1 MNTKNNPENDKLP
14 VNEENTDNSLQPEI
28 AKKESSVELPQSE
41 LSSDEKSV
49 ADTNLLNSAADEIV
63 PTEVPTEE
71 AAEKPDEAPVEGPVD
86 APAEVSEEATADGP
100 VEVPAAPVE
109 VPAAPVEEPVETP
122 VDVPAVVP
130 VETPAEASEEVT
142 EESPAELPVEVP
154 EDKPIEVPA
163 EEPVEEPVEEPIEEP
178 VEEPA
183 EVVAETNVEEQVET
197 PVDTQAETLVD
208 TPAETPAGTTSEAS
222 TVAPVVA
229 PAVEPTEETSLEAAE
244 ATSETSSD
252 TVSVESKALDYHL
265 EDGHEEE
272 DTGDEDDTED
282 DTEDRVSSES
292 AVTMLSIEEIVQH
305 LRKLFESENPK
316 RKDVD
321 EYKNQF
327 YRSLRNEI
335 EGQKQSYLS
344 DGGEEIDFIANES
357 DIFTEGKEL
366 LQKIKEKRAAIL
378 AREEV
383 EKEKNVARK
392 LAIIEQI
399 RLLTENQGQED
410 FNKSYQEFKAL
421 QQEWNEIKL
430 VPQARVN
437 ELWKSYQHYVEI
449 FYDLVRINNEF
460 REYDFKKNLEQKTVL
475 CEAAERLDEEPD
487 VISAFHQLQNLHQEW
502 REIGPVSRKDREDI
516 WNRFKEASTSINK
529 KYQSHFEDLRGKEDE
544 NLELKTVLC
553 ERLEAIDYSQINTIK
568 EWNSKVK
575 EVLEIQTEWRQIGY
589 VPRKWNTKIY
599 KRYRAACDLFFK
611 TKNDFYKS
619 LRGEM
624 EENLRKKIVL
634 CERAE
639 LMKESQDW
647 KKTTQDMIDIQK
659 EWKSIGIVPHK
670 YVDSIWKRFIT
681 ACDYFFEQK
690 KMHTSSQYEE
700 ESKNLEAKKMIV
712 EKISKLDT
720 ALGAEEALTQLR
732 EWMDEWYV
740 VGHVP
745 YKLKD
750 RVYREFYDATEA
762 QFDRLN
768 IDKADRKLE
777 SFKTNISDIA
787 KSGNAKNQLLRERE
801 RLMRQYDRMKSELQT
816 YENNI
821 GFLSISSK
829 KGNHLLDDMNQK
841 MDKIKSELQLIIKK
855 VDTIDKEL

>member
-1 MNTKNNPENDKLP
+1 MNMKKDLENEKLP
-14 VNEENTDNSLQPEI
+14 VNEEITDNSLQPES
-28 AKKESSVELPQSE
+28 AEKESIVELPHQETSP
-41 LSSDEKSV
+41 DEKP
-49 ADTNLLNSAADEIV
+49 E
-63 PTEVPTEE
+63 
-71 AAEKPDEAPVEGPVD
+71 AEKEVSVSATDEKV
-86 APAEVSEEATADGP
+86 PAEEPEATP
-100 VEVPAAPVE
+100 
-109 VPAAPVEEPVETP
+109 EE
-122 VDVPAVVP
+122 VP
-130 VETPAEASEEVT
+130 VETPENRPVEPSVEVPVET
-142 EESPAELPVEVP
+142 PENTPVETPEDTPVEVPVEVP
-154 EDKPIEVPA
+154 EEATTEAPSEVPS
-163 EEPVEEPVEEPIEEP
+163 EPS
-178 VEEPA
+178 
-183 EVVAETNVEEQVET
+183 AETS
-197 PVDTQAETLVD
+197 
-208 TPAETPAGTTSEAS
+208 PA
-222 TVAPVVA
+222 
-229 PAVEPTEETSLEAAE
+229 AVEK
-244 ATSETSSD
+244 
-252 TVSVESKALDYHL
+252 KAIDYHL
-265 EDGHEEE
+265 EDAHEEDE
-272 DTGDEDDTED
+272 SGDSDDD
-282 DTEDRVSSES
+282 SDNDSVSGAE
-292 AVTMLSIEEIVQH
+292 VTMLSIEEIVQN
-305 LRKLFESENPK
+305 LRMLFDSENPK

-335 EGQKQSYLS
+335 EGQKQHFITG
-344 DGGEEIDFIANES
+344 GGEEIDFIANEPE
-357 DIFTEGKEL
+357 IFVEGKEL

-378 AREEV
+378 AKEEV

-399 RLLTENQGQED
+399 KLLTEDQGQED
-410 FNKSYQEFKAL
+410 FNKSYHEFKTL
-421 QQEWNEIKL
+421 QQEWNEIRL
-430 VPQARVN
+430 VPQSKVN

-460 REYDFKKNLEQKTVL
+460 REYDFKKNLELKTEL
-475 CEAAERLDEEPD
+475 CEAAERLDEESD

-502 REIGPVSRKDREDI
+502 REIGPVSRKEREEI

-529 KYQSHFEDLRGKEDE
+529 KYQAHFEELRGKEDE
-544 NLELKTVLC
+544 NLELKTTLC

-575 EVLEIQTEWRQIGY
+575 EVLEIQSEWRQIGY

-624 EENLRKKIVL
+624 EENLRKKIIL

-639 LMKESQDW
+639 EMKDSQDW

-681 ACDYFFEQK
+681 ACDFFFEQK

-700 ESKNLEAKKMIV
+700 ESRNLEAKKVIV
-712 EKISKLDT
+712 EKINQLDPSLT
-720 ALGAEEALTQLR
+720 AVEALPLLHDL
-732 EWMDEWYV
+732 MDEWYAI
-740 VGHVP
+740 GHVP
-745 YKLKD
+745 YKMKD

-768 IDKADRKLE
+768 IDKGARKLE
-777 SFKTNISDIA
+777 SFKTNISDMA

-801 RLMRQYDRMKSELQT
+801 RLMRQYDRMKNELQT

-841 MDKIKSELQLIIKK
+841 MERIKSELQLIVRK
-855 VDTIDKEL
+855 VEALDKEL

>member
-1 MNTKNNPENDKLP
+1 MNMKKDLENEKLP
-14 VNEENTDNSLQPEI
+14 VNEEITDNSLQPES
-28 AKKESSVELPQSE
+28 AEKESIVELPHQETSP
-41 LSSDEKSV
+41 DEKP
-49 ADTNLLNSAADEIV
+49 E
-63 PTEVPTEE
+63 
-71 AAEKPDEAPVEGPVD
+71 AEKEVSVSATDEKV
-86 APAEVSEEATADGP
+86 PAEEPEATP
-100 VEVPAAPVE
+100 
-109 VPAAPVEEPVETP
+109 EE
-122 VDVPAVVP
+122 VP
-130 VETPAEASEEVT
+130 VETPENRPVEPSVEVPVET
-142 EESPAELPVEVP
+142 PENTPVETPEDTPVEVPVEVP
-154 EDKPIEVPA
+154 EEATTEAPSEVPS
-163 EEPVEEPVEEPIEEP
+163 EPS
-178 VEEPA
+178 
-183 EVVAETNVEEQVET
+183 AETS
-197 PVDTQAETLVD
+197 
-208 TPAETPAGTTSEAS
+208 PA
-222 TVAPVVA
+222 
-229 PAVEPTEETSLEAAE
+229 AVEK
-244 ATSETSSD
+244 
-252 TVSVESKALDYHL
+252 KAIDYHL
-265 EDGHEEE
+265 EDAHEEDE
-272 DTGDEDDTED
+272 SGDSDDD
-282 DTEDRVSSES
+282 SDNDSVSGAE
-292 AVTMLSIEEIVQH
+292 VTMLSIEEIVQN
-305 LRKLFESENPK
+305 LRMLFDSENPK

-335 EGQKQSYLS
+335 EGQKQHFITG
-344 DGGEEIDFIANES
+344 GGEEIDFIANEPE
-357 DIFTEGKEL
+357 IFVEGKEL

-378 AREEV
+378 AKEEV

-399 RLLTENQGQED
+399 KLLTEDQGQED
-410 FNKSYQEFKAL
+410 FNKSYHEFKTL
-421 QQEWNEIKL
+421 QQEWNEIRL
-430 VPQARVN
+430 VPQSKVN

-460 REYDFKKNLEQKTVL
+460 REYDFKKNLELKTEL
-475 CEAAERLDEEPD
+475 CEAAERLDEESD

-502 REIGPVSRKDREDI
+502 REIGPVSRKEREEI

-529 KYQSHFEDLRGKEDE
+529 KYQAHFEELRGKEDE
-544 NLELKTVLC
+544 NLELKTTLC

-575 EVLEIQTEWRQIGY
+575 EVLEIQSEWRQIGY

-624 EENLRKKIVL
+624 EENLRKKIIL

-639 LMKESQDW
+639 EMKDSQDW

-681 ACDYFFEQK
+681 ACDFFFEQK

-700 ESKNLEAKKMIV
+700 ESRNLEAKKVIV
-712 EKISKLDT
+712 EKINQLDPSLT
-720 ALGAEEALTQLR
+720 AVEALPLLHDL
-732 EWMDEWYV
+732 MDEWYAI
-740 VGHVP
+740 GHVP
-745 YKLKD
+745 YKMKD

-768 IDKADRKLE
+768 IDKGARKLE
-777 SFKTNISDIA
+777 SFKTNISDMA

-801 RLMRQYDRMKSELQT
+801 RLMRQYDRMKNELQT

-841 MDKIKSELQLIIKK
+841 MEKIKSELQLIIKK
-855 VDTIDKEL
+855 VDAIDKEI